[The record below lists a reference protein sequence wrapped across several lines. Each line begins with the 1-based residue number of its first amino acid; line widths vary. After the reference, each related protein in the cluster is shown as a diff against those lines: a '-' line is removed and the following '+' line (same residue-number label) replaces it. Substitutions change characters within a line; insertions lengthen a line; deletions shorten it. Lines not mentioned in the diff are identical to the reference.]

1 MKGEFL
7 GRKLVA
13 LQVSLAFIA
22 STILI
27 LPTAALALTRGSPLA
42 GRCSI

>member
-7 GRKLVA
+7 DRKLIT
-13 LQVSLAFIA
+13 LLVSLTFIA

-27 LPTAALALTRGSPLA
+27 LPTAVLALTRGSPLA
-42 GRCSI
+42 ERCSI